1 MLVRLLY
8 ASRAAAPL
16 TPGITETILEQSRR
30 KNPALGVTGVLC
42 FGDDVFIQ
50 ILEGGRDEVCEL
62 FNAIVRDPRHANV
75 RILVYEEI
83 AERRFGGWTMGQVNI
98 RKISPSLLLK
108 YGEKPE
114 LNPFVCSGHGSMAL
128 LEDLISTGL
137 IASHASC

>member
-8 ASRAAAPL
+8 ASRASAPL
-16 TPGITETILEQSRR
+16 TQGIVDSILEQSRR
-30 KNPALGVTGVLC
+30 NNPALGVTGVLC
-42 FGDDVFIQ
+42 FSEDVFIQ
-50 ILEGGRDEVCEL
+50 ILEGGRDEVCDL
-62 FNAIVRDPRHANV
+62 FNAIACDPRHIKV

-98 RKISPSLLLK
+98 KKISPSLLLK

-114 LNPFVCSGHGSMAL
+114 LNPFTGSGQGSMAL
-128 LEDLISTGL
+128 LEELISTGL